1 MMTCDVS
8 PVAMFEECA
17 IKMGVPSQA
26 AETLKI
32 LVDKVQITCLKEN
45 VDRTIITILYFINN
59 FISISHND

>member
-45 VDRTIITILYFINN
+45 VERTIIIIILYL
-59 FISISHND
+59 